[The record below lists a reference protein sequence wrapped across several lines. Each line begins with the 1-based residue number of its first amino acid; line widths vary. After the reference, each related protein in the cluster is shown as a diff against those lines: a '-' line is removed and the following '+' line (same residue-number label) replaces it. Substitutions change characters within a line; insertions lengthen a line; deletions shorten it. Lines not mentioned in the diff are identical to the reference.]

1 MIVIASKGDVL
12 NYYVDMHEPPRR
24 HHHQPDGSIPQY
36 RPPLIKGAP
45 MSVHASPHRSVIANA
60 VYGVLNPI
68 PFGFFVAALIFDI
81 IYLRTAV
88 ILWDKGAAW
97 LIAIGLLF
105 AVIPRLVNLAQVWVT
120 SRRSALRA
128 DRLDF
133 WLNLIAIV
141 AAIFNAFVHS
151 RDAYAS
157 MPTGA
162 WLSAFT
168 VILLAIGRIA
178 IAVQPS
184 TAGRLVH
191 E

>member
-1 MIVIASKGDVL
+1 VL
-12 NYYVDMHEPPRR
+12 EALYNAVF
-24 HHHQPDGSIPQY
+24 S
-36 RPPLIKGAP
+36 LIERVP
-45 MSVHASPHRSVIANA
+45 MSIHPSPHRSIIANA

-81 IYLRTAV
+81 LYLRTAV
-88 ILWDKGAAW
+88 IQWDKGAAW

-105 AVIPRLVNLAQVWVT
+105 AVIPRLVNLTQVWIT
-120 SRRSALRA
+120 SGRSALRA
-128 DRLDF
+128 DKIDF
-133 WLNLIAIV
+133 WLNLVAIV

-168 VILLAIGRIA
+168 VILMAIGRISV
-178 IAVQPS
+178 AVQRTS
-184 TAGRLVH
+184 VGGLVH

>member
-1 MIVIASKGDVL
+1 VL
-12 NYYVDMHEPPRR
+12 DALCNAVF
-24 HHHQPDGSIPQY
+24 
-36 RPPLIKGAP
+36 PLIEKVF
-45 MSVHASPHRSVIANA
+45 MNIHASPHRSVIANA
-60 VYGVLNPI
+60 IYGVLNPI

-81 IYLRTAV
+81 VYLRTAV
-88 ILWDKGAAW
+88 IQWDKGAAW

-105 AVIPRLVNLAQVWVT
+105 AIIPRLVNLAQVWIT

-128 DRLDF
+128 DKIDF
-133 WLNLIAIV
+133 WLNLVAIV
-141 AAIFNAFVHS
+141 VAIFNAFVHS

-168 VILLAIGRIA
+168 VILMVVGRISV
-178 IAVQPS
+178 AVQRTS
-184 TAGRLVH
+184 VGGLVH